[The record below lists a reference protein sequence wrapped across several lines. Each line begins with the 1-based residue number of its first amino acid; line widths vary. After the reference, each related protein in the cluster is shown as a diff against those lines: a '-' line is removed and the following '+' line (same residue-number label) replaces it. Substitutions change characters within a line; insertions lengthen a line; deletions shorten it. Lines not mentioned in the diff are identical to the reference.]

1 MTHETCCQKPQS
13 SQKTVSP
20 SSCVM
25 PHIHRMSPVSA
36 ADSIGGCGL
45 ASLRSCG
52 SDAEV
57 AKAEPDAEIEAA
69 GVGEGERDWS
79 GWASGERL
87 RLRAPLEG
95 EVGAREAAEDRE
107 RAARL
112 FVGEF
117 IA

>member
-1 MTHETCCQKPQS
+1 MTQETCCQNPQS

-20 SSCVM
+20 SSWVI
-25 PHIHRMSPVSA
+25 PHMHRMRPVSA

-45 ASLRSCG
+45 ASVRCFG
-52 SDAEV
+52 SAR
-57 AKAEPDAEIEAA
+57 AEPDAEEEAA
-69 GVGEGERDWS
+69 GEGEGEREWS

-87 RLRAPLEG
+87 RLSAPLEG
-95 EVGAREAAEDRE
+95 EVGAREAAEE
-107 RAARL
+107 SESAARL